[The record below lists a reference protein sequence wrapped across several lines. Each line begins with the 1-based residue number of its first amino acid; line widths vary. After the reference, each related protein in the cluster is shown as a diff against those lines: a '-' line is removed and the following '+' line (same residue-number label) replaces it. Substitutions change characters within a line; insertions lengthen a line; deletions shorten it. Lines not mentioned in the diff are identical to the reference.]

1 MNKRPLFLAAAF
13 FLLGIL
19 SARLWNVWI
28 FLLSAIFLACHSY
41 LRWKKRGSVQGI
53 VYAVTF
59 SVIFVL
65 GICHMQNAIKS
76 HQAVE
81 SLLEDGEK
89 AAVWGTVSKKEEGAK
104 STKIYLKHC
113 NLRVEEKQ
121 LPCRQILVYLNT
133 DVSVG
138 NIIYVNGTVKT
149 LEPAR
154 NEGNFDEK
162 NFYESQG
169 TDFKFYGENVQ
180 FISRDTDRFA
190 EFLYQKKREV
200 IQLYQKTMG
209 AETAGVLST
218 MVLGDRQLLE
228 PEIKSLYQK
237 TGISH
242 ILAISGL
249 HVSIIGMGFYKM
261 LQKQRVPLLLRSTLS
276 AVAILVFAVL
286 SGAGVSTKRAVLMF
300 LLLLFGGVIGR
311 SYDSLTGLALAAI
324 FLLWENPFVYAYTG
338 FILSFLA
345 VLGVNAS
352 VILLKSMDIQK
363 GIREQICVSGCIQA
377 FTIPVIAYCYFE
389 LPTYVIFINLLIL
402 PTTGAVLF
410 LGFLVVFWDCCIRY
424 LDFCRC
430 RVQKGCYCCT
440 SLYVGFF

>member
-1 MNKRPLFLAAAF
+1 MERKQPF
-13 FLLGIL
+13 GEL
-19 SARLWNVWI
+19 S
-28 FLLSAIFLACHSY
+28 
-41 LRWKKRGSVQGI
+41 Q
-53 VYAVTF
+53 
-59 SVIFVL
+59 
-65 GICHMQNAIKS
+65 
-76 HQAVE
+76 
-81 SLLEDGEK
+81 
-89 AAVWGTVSKKEEGAK
+89 KKEEGAK

-200 IQLYQKTMG
+200 IQLYQKNDG
-209 AETAGVLST
+209 SRNRRGVEYHGVRETDSC
-218 MVLGDRQLLE
+218 LE

-300 LLLLFGGVIGR
+300 LLLLFWR
-311 SYDSLTGLALAAI
+311 
-324 FLLWENPFVYAYTG
+324 
-338 FILSFLA
+338 
-345 VLGVNAS
+345 
-352 VILLKSMDIQK
+352 
-363 GIREQICVSGCIQA
+363 
-377 FTIPVIAYCYFE
+377 CYRTE
-389 LPTYVIFINLLIL
+389 L
-402 PTTGAVLF
+402 
-410 LGFLVVFWDCCIRY
+410 
-424 LDFCRC
+424 
-430 RVQKGCYCCT
+430 
-440 SLYVGFF
+440 